1 MSQNVGSK
9 EQQIEKAE
17 LLIGHVLR
25 FGVIICALVIA
36 AGWIL
41 SNSHII
47 NIGLLLL
54 IILPIARVFAA
65 GVIFLKQ
72 KDFIYV
78 GFSAFVLI
86 VLVASLLLGK
96 QL

>member
-1 MSQNVGSK
+1 MSSEVSSK
-9 EQQIEKAE
+9 EKQIEKAE
-17 LLIGHVLR
+17 LVIGHVLR
-25 FGVIICALVIA
+25 WGVLICAAVIA
-36 AGWIL
+36 AGWL
-41 SNSHII
+41 MSNNHVI
-47 NIGLLLL
+47 NAGLLML

-86 VLVASLLLGK
+86 ILLTSLFLGK
-96 QL
+96 EL